1 MQTLTTAGPAL
12 LGLALSIA
20 MLLIVAAV
28 MLVRAASGRTR
39 ARKADGGDSA
49 MLSMALQEAVAKLK
63 AQERQMAA
71 RAEASE
77 RLASQIVEGL
87 TSGMV
92 VVDCDGTVQT
102 MNPAARRILGLDS
115 DARSGPVTD
124 VLRRVPALAEV
135 IGGALRTTAPIVRRT
150 VTLEGG
156 ARPLHLGVTVSHITG
171 ADGEMQ
177 AVVCLFTD
185 LTAVVEL
192 EERLRLKEAL
202 ARLGEL
208 TAGLAH
214 EFRNG
219 LATIHG
225 YGRLLDPD
233 ALPEPARTYVEG
245 IRAETTALGE
255 VVTNFLRFARPEQV
269 AMAPVDLRA
278 IVMRAIDD
286 LPGAA
291 QVTTCEGDFAIVSGD
306 DVLLRQAFS
315 NLVRNSLEAC
325 AGGTMA
331 PAIVVR
337 GTIDGSDVF
346 VTVDDN
352 GPGLAPAALGRLFQP
367 FATTKAAGTG
377 LGLAIVQKVIVS
389 HNGLVVAG
397 ANPMG
402 GARFQ
407 VRLPIH
413 RAS

>member
-1 MQTLTTAGPAL
+1 MQDLTAAGPAL
-12 LGLALSIA
+12 LGLALIIA
-20 MLLIVAAV
+20 MLMIVAVV

-39 ARKADGGDSA
+39 AHKADGGDTV
-49 MLSMALQEAVAKLK
+49 MLSMALQEAVNKLK

-77 RLASQIVEGL
+77 RLAGQIVEGL

-92 VVDCDGTVQT
+92 VVDRDGAVQT
-102 MNPAARRILGLDS
+102 MNPAARRILGV
-115 DARSGPVTD
+115 DAEAGVGAVSD

-135 IGGALRTTAPIVRRT
+135 IGEALRTRAPIVRRT
-150 VTLEGG
+150 VRLAG
-156 ARPLHLGVTVSHITG
+156 RPRPSHLGVTVSHLTG

-255 VVTNFLRFARPEQV
+255 VVTNFLRFARPEQF
-269 AMAPVDLRA
+269 AMAPVELRA
-278 IVMRAIDD
+278 IVTRAIDD

-291 QVTTCEGDFAIVSGD
+291 EVTVCEGQFATVNGD

-325 AGGTMA
+325 AGGATT

-337 GTIDGSDVF
+337 GAIEGNDVF

-352 GPGLAPAALGRLFQP
+352 GPGLAPAAVDRLFQP

-389 HNGLVVAG
+389 HNGVVVAG
-397 ANPMG
+397 ASPAG

-407 VRLPIH
+407 VRLPIY
-413 RAS
+413 SGS

>member
-1 MQTLTTAGPAL
+1 VNSLTTAGPAL
-12 LGLALSIA
+12 LGLALLMA
-20 MLLIVAAV
+20 FLMVVTVV
-28 MLVRAASGRTR
+28 MLVRAASGRKR
-39 ARKADGGDSA
+39 ARKNEGGDTA
-49 MLSMALQEAVAKLK
+49 LLSMALQEAVTKLK

-77 RLASQIVEGL
+77 RLAGQIVAGL

-92 VVDCDGTVQT
+92 VVDRAGVVQT
-102 MNPAARRILGLDS
+102 MNPAARRILGLDVAATGTVS
-115 DARSGPVTD
+115 E
-124 VLRRVPALAEV
+124 VLKGVPALAAV
-135 IGGALRTTAPIVRRT
+135 IDEALKTTTPIVRRT
-150 VTLEGG
+150 VTVEGG
-156 ARPLHLGVTVSHITG
+156 AKPSHLGVTVSPITG
-171 ADGEMQ
+171 ADGDMQ
-177 AVVCLFTD
+177 AAVCLFTD

-225 YGRLLDPD
+225 YGRLLDPA

-255 VVTNFLRFARPEQV
+255 VVTNFLRFARPEQF

-278 IVMRAIDD
+278 VLARAIED

-291 QVTTCEGDFAIVSGD
+291 HVTALAGAFATVNGD

-315 NLVRNSLEAC
+315 NLLRNSLEAC
-325 AGGTMA
+325 AGGEA
-331 PAIVVR
+331 PPQVVVR
-337 GTIDGSDVF
+337 GEVVAGDVL

-352 GPGLAPAALGRLFQP
+352 GPGLSPAALSRLFQP

-389 HNGLVVAG
+389 HNGVIVAG
-397 ANPMG
+397 SSPSG

-407 VRLPIH
+407 VRLPVLEP
-413 RAS
+413 S

>member
-1 MQTLTTAGPAL
+1 MQDLTYAGPLL
-12 LGLALSIA
+12 LGLALMIVF
-20 MLLIVAAV
+20 LLIVVVV
-28 MLVRAASGRTR
+28 MSVRAASGRAR
-39 ARKADGGDSA
+39 ARKNEGGDNA
-49 MLSMALQEAVAKLK
+49 LLSMALQEAVTKLR

-77 RLASQIVEGL
+77 RLSGQIVEGL

-92 VVDCDGTVQT
+92 VVDRSGVVQT
-102 MNPAARRILGLDS
+102 LNPAARRILRL
-115 DARSGPVTD
+115 APVATGGD
-124 VLRRVPALAEV
+124 VAEVLRDAPALAGV
-135 IGGALRTTAPIVRRT
+135 IDEALQTTAPIARRT
-150 VTLEGG
+150 LTVAGG
-156 ARPLHLGVTVSHITG
+156 ARPSHLGVTVSHITD
-171 ADGEMQ
+171 AAGEMQ

-185 LTAVVEL
+185 LTGVIEL

-225 YGRLLDPD
+225 YGRLLDPA
-233 ALPEPARTYVEG
+233 ALPQPARTYVEG

-255 VVTNFLRFARPEQV
+255 VVTNFLRFAKPEQF

-278 IVMRAIDD
+278 IIVRAIDD

-291 QVTTCEGDFAIVSGD
+291 DVTLLEGEFALVNGD
-306 DVLLRQAFS
+306 EVLLRQAFS
-315 NLVRNSLEAC
+315 NLLRNSLEAY
-325 AGGTMA
+325 AGSATA
-331 PAIVVR
+331 AVVVR
-337 GTIDGSDVF
+337 GEVTGDDVY

-352 GPGLAPAALGRLFQP
+352 GPGLAPAAADRLFQP

-389 HNGLVVAG
+389 HNGVIVAG
-397 ANPMG
+397 RSPSG

-407 VRLPIH
+407 VRLPVH
-413 RAS
+413 TGS

>member
-1 MQTLTTAGPAL
+1 MKDLTLAGPAL
-12 LGLALSIA
+12 LGVSLGIA
-20 MLLIVAAV
+20 FLLIVVVV
-28 MLVRAASGRTR
+28 MLRRAASSRTR
-39 ARKADGGDSA
+39 ARKAAGDDHA
-49 MLSMALQEAVAKLK
+49 LLSMALQEAVTKLREH
-63 AQERQMAA
+63 ERQMAA

-77 RLASQIVEGL
+77 RLSGQIVDGL
-87 TSGMV
+87 TSGML
-92 VVDCDGTVQT
+92 VVDRSGVVQT
-102 MNPAARRILGLDS
+102 LNPAARRILGVEVT
-115 DARSGPVTD
+115 ASGENVAD
-124 VLRRVPALAEV
+124 VLRHVPALAGVVAE
-135 IGGALRTTAPIVRRT
+135 ALQTTEPIARRRLT
-150 VTLEGG
+150 IEGG
-156 ARPLHLGVTVSHITG
+156 VRPSHLGLTVSHITNV
-171 ADGEMQ
+171 DGEMQ

-185 LTAVVEL
+185 LTAVLVL

-225 YGRLLDPD
+225 YGRLLDPA
-233 ALPEPARTYVEG
+233 ALPQPARTYVEG

-255 VVTNFLRFARPEQV
+255 VVTNFLRFAKPEKF
-269 AMAPVDLRA
+269 AMASVDLRA
-278 IVMRAIDD
+278 IIARAIDD

-291 QVTTCEGDFAIVSGD
+291 YVTSIEGQFATVNGD

-315 NLVRNSLEAC
+315 NLFRNSLEAC
-325 AGGTMA
+325 AGGPIA
-331 PAIVVR
+331 AITVR
-337 GTIDGSDVF
+337 GEITGDDVY

-352 GPGLAPAALGRLFQP
+352 GPGLAPAAVSRLFQP

-389 HNGLVVAG
+389 HNGVVVAG
-397 ANPMG
+397 RSPAG

-413 RAS
+413 NAS

>member
-1 MQTLTTAGPAL
+1 MQNLTTAGPAL
-12 LGLALSIA
+12 LGLAL
-20 MLLIVAAV
+20 LVAFLMVVTVV
-28 MLVRAASGRTR
+28 MLVRAASGRKR
-39 ARKADGGDSA
+39 ARKTDGGDTA
-49 MLSMALQEAVAKLK
+49 LLSMALQEAVTKLK

-77 RLASQIVEGL
+77 RLASQIVAGL

-92 VVDCDGTVQT
+92 VVDRSGVVQT
-102 MNPAARRILGLDS
+102 MNPAARRILGLE
-115 DARSGPVTD
+115 AEAAAGPVSE
-124 VLRRVPALAEV
+124 VLRGVPALADV
-135 IGGALRTTAPIVRRT
+135 IDEALKTTTPIVRRT

-156 ARPLHLGVTVSHITG
+156 AKPSHLGVTVSPITG

-177 AVVCLFTD
+177 AAVCLFTD

-225 YGRLLDPD
+225 YGRLLDPA

-255 VVTNFLRFARPEQV
+255 VVTNFLRFARPEQF

-278 IVMRAIDD
+278 IIARAIVD
-286 LPGAA
+286 LPGAS
-291 QVTTCEGDFAIVSGD
+291 QVTILEGAFATVNGD

-315 NLVRNSLEAC
+315 NLLRNSLEAC
-325 AGGTMA
+325 AGGDEA
-331 PAIVVR
+331 ARVVVR
-337 GTIDGSDVF
+337 GEVNDGDVL

-352 GPGLAPAALGRLFQP
+352 GPGLSPSALSRLFQP

-389 HNGLVVAG
+389 HNGVIVAG
-397 ANPMG
+397 SSPSG

-407 VRLPIH
+407 VRLPVH
-413 RAS
+413 EPS

>member
-1 MQTLTTAGPAL
+1 
-12 LGLALSIA
+12 
-20 MLLIVAAV
+20 
-28 MLVRAASGRTR
+28 
-39 ARKADGGDSA
+39 
-49 MLSMALQEAVAKLK
+49 
-63 AQERQMAA
+63 MAA

-77 RLASQIVEGL
+77 RLAGQIVEGL

-92 VVDCDGTVQT
+92 VVDRDGAVQT
-102 MNPAARRILGLDS
+102 LNPAARRILGLDA
-115 DARSGPVTD
+115 DVGTGLVRD
-124 VLRRVPALAEV
+124 VLHPVPALADV
-135 IGGALRTTAPIVRRT
+135 IGEALRTTAPIVRRT

-156 ARPLHLGVTVSHITG
+156 PRPSHLGVTVSHITG

-225 YGRLLDPD
+225 YGRLLDPA

-245 IRAETTALGE
+245 IRAETAVLGE
-255 VVTNFLRFARPEQV
+255 VVTNFLRFARPEQF

-278 IVMRAIDD
+278 IVTRAIDD

-291 QVTTCEGDFAIVSGD
+291 QVTTCEGEFATVNGD

-325 AGGTMA
+325 AGGTA
-331 PAIVVR
+331 VPAIVVR
-337 GTIDGSDVF
+337 GAIEGSDVF

-352 GPGLAPAALGRLFQP
+352 GPGLAPAALNRLFQP

-389 HNGLVVAG
+389 HNGVVVAG
-397 ANPMG
+397 ASPAG

-413 RAS
+413 YAS

>member
-1 MQTLTTAGPAL
+1 MDLTLAGPAL
-12 LGLALSIA
+12 LGLALLVA
-20 MLLIVAAV
+20 FLMIVVVV
-28 MLVRAASGRTR
+28 MLVRAASGRKR
-39 ARKADGGDSA
+39 GRKTEGGDVA
-49 MLSMALQEAVAKLK
+49 MLSMALQEAVTKLK

-92 VVDCDGTVQT
+92 VVDRAGTVQT
-102 MNPAARRILGLDS
+102 VNPAGRRILGLGEPLS
-115 DARSGPVTD
+115 NVPMTAALSAA
-124 VLRRVPALAEV
+124 PALSSV
-135 IGGALRTTAPIVRRT
+135 IREALDTASPIVRRT
-150 VTLEGG
+150 ITVESG
-156 ARPLHLGVTVSHITG
+156 AKSSHLGVTVSPITG
-171 ADGEMQ
+171 ADGDMQ

-185 LTAVVEL
+185 LTSVVEL
-192 EERLRLKEAL
+192 EERLRFKEAL

-225 YGRLLDPD
+225 YGRLLDPET
-233 ALPEPARTYVEG
+233 LPQPARTYVEG

-255 VVTNFLRFARPEQV
+255 VVTNFLRFARPEQF

-278 IVMRAIDD
+278 ILIRAVED

-291 QVTTCEGDFAIVSGD
+291 DVTTVEGEFAIVNGD

-315 NLVRNSLEAC
+315 NLLRNSLEAC
-325 AGGTMA
+325 AGGVVTA
-331 PAIVVR
+331 RIVVT
-337 GTIDGSDVF
+337 GDVTGGDVN
-346 VTVDDN
+346 VTVEDN
-352 GPGLAPAALGRLFQP
+352 GPGLAPAAQSRLFQP
-367 FATTKAAGTG
+367 FATTKATGTG

-389 HNGLVVAG
+389 HNGVVTAS
-397 ANPMG
+397 NKPEG
-402 GARFQ
+402 GARFH

-413 RAS
+413 TSE